1 MATDTRQEDQPQHT
15 GFIRTG
21 PGARKTG
28 PARSAPPFRVT
39 RLSPARVA
47 VLDLVRYASRKPTM
61 HGLLEVDVSSAHE
74 RLASLEGPPTTLTSF
89 VVASL
94 ARVVA
99 EYPEVNARRAGR
111 KLVLFDRVDVVVTVE
126 RELEGAVAPVP
137 MVIRDAA
144 HKSLDEV
151 ASQLREARTK
161 SIEDIAGQSLLG
173 RLPSVLRG
181 IGAGLLRRF
190 PAAAARF
197 GPAVGV
203 SSLGMFG
210 SGWGIP
216 LSPMTLMVT
225 VGGTILRPVLQDGQ
239 LENHVFLPLTLSFDH
254 SAIDGAPAARFA
266 TSFRH
271 ALETGSVFDEEI
283 E

>member
-1 MATDTRQEDQPQHT
+1 MVADIRLENQGEQPAVGDTSSGVKR
-15 GFIRTG
+15 G
-21 PGARKTG
+21 PLVT
-28 PARSAPPFRVT
+28 PAIPFHIS
-39 RLSPARVA
+39 RLSNARRA
-47 VLDLVRYASRKPTM
+47 VTDLVRYASRKPTM
-61 HGLLEVDVSSAHE
+61 HGLLEVDVTSAEE
-74 RLASLEGPPTTLTSF
+74 RLASLEGPPTLTSF
-89 VVASL
+89 VVTTL

-99 EYPEVNARRAGR
+99 THPDVNTRRAGR

-126 RELEGAVAPVP
+126 KEVDGAVAPVP

-144 HKSLDEV
+144 QRSLFAV
-151 ASQLREARTK
+151 SSQLHGARTK
-161 SIEDIAGQSLLG
+161 RFDDMVGQSLLG
-173 RLPSVLRG
+173 RLPSVLRRL
-181 IGAGLLRRF
+181 ATSLLRGI

-225 VGGTILRPVLQDGQ
+225 IGGTIVRPVLMEGE

-254 SAIDGAPAARFA
+254 SVIDGAPAARFA

-271 ALETGSVFDEEI
+271 ALESAAVLGEVID
-283 E
+283 